1 MDAPGHRAAGRL
13 PGGPWLQGGQ
23 LSPVPRSL
31 GLRRD
36 PRAAPRGRAGR
47 CPRARRLRGR
57 GPGAG
62 AGDAEVP
69 GGWLD
74 KRSSRRAKLGPSAWP
89 VLPGATTRAYRRQV
103 CPGRRTLLSPP
114 AGHLLAAGGGLEPGG
129 LAGGVS
135 VQLHLAPKLAGTPRA
150 ERAPSFWRP
159 PSLSLN
165 PDQCGVPR
173 TSSLRPGSRRHG
185 RRSRHHC
192 QRRQLCCFPP
202 FISPSPRMGS
212 TVAPGFGH
220 GGTSP
225 DSPFLRARIPL
236 PRAPLILSGKRMRF
250 KKGSPS

>member
-173 TSSLRPGSRRHG
+173 TSSPVVRGVGGTGGGVGTTARGASSAASLPS
-185 RRSRHHC
+185 SRH
-192 QRRQLCCFPP
+192 RQEWVAPWRPASAMEERAPIPP
-202 FISPSPRMGS
+202 FCALGSLFPGHPSSFR
-212 TVAPGFGH
+212 V
-220 GGTSP
+220 
-225 DSPFLRARIPL
+225 RE
-236 PRAPLILSGKRMRF
+236 
-250 KKGSPS
+250 